1 MDDIRLDKFI
11 TLALELTRK
20 DAKTLIRNKQIFV
33 NGEIILD
40 SDYKVQENGEVT
52 YKGNVLS
59 YEEDI
64 YLMMNKPKGYV
75 CSTDDELHK
84 TVIDLIN
91 MKGRDRLMIV
101 GRLDIDTTGLL
112 LITND
117 GSFVH
122 KLTSPT
128 KKIDKKY
135 FVRCDSDFTSEDVLS
150 FEKGV
155 EIYLDQETP
164 YICKS
169 SKLEILSNPKE
180 AYITIREGKFHQV
193 KKMCASVSKTVIEL
207 KRVQI
212 GLLKLDEGFA
222 EGEYRALTDEELELL
237 R

>member
-1 MDDIRLDKFI
+1 MDDIRLDKYI
-11 TLALELTRK
+11 TLALELSRK
-20 DAKTLIRNKQIFV
+20 DAKALIRNKEITV
-33 NGEIILD
+33 NGEIIRD
-40 SDYKVQENGEVT
+40 SDYKVQENDEIV

-91 MKGRDRLMIV
+91 MKNRDRLMIV

-122 KLTSPT
+122 KLTSPS

-135 FVRCDSDFTSEDVLS
+135 FVRCDSDFTNDDVIS
-150 FEKGV
+150 FEKGA

-169 SKLEILSNPKE
+169 SKLEILSDPKE
-180 AYITIREGKFHQV
+180 GYITIHEGKYHQV
-193 KKMCASVSKTVIEL
+193 KKMCASVNKTVVEL

-212 GLLKLDEGFA
+212 GLLKLDERLA
-222 EGEYRALTDEELELL
+222 MGEYRTLTDEELELL

>member
-1 MDDIRLDKFI
+1 MDDIRLDKYI
-11 TLALELTRK
+11 TLALELSRK
-20 DAKTLIRNKQIFV
+20 DAKALIRNKEITV
-33 NGEIILD
+33 NGEIIRD
-40 SDYKVQENGEVT
+40 SDYKVQENDEIV
-52 YKGNVLS
+52 YNGNVLS

-91 MKGRDRLMIV
+91 MKNRDRLMIV

-122 KLTSPT
+122 KLTSPS

-135 FVRCDSDFTSEDVLS
+135 FVRCDSDFTNDDVIS

-169 SKLEILSNPKE
+169 SKLEILSDPKE
-180 AYITIREGKFHQV
+180 GYITIHEGKYHQV
-193 KKMCASVSKTVIEL
+193 KKMCASVNKTVVEL

-212 GLLKLDEGFA
+212 GLLKLDERLA
-222 EGEYRALTDEELELL
+222 MGEYRALTDEELELL

>member
-1 MDDIRLDKFI
+1 MNDVRLDKYI
-11 TLALELTRK
+11 SQALGFTRSES
-20 DAKTLIRNKQIFV
+20 KTVIKNKRIKV
-33 NGEIILD
+33 NGNIVRD
-40 SDYKVQENGEVT
+40 SDYKVQGNDIVT
-52 YKGNVLS
+52 YNDNQIS
-59 YEEDI
+59 YEENV
-64 YLMMNKPKGYV
+64 YLMLNKPKDYI
-75 CSTDDELHK
+75 CSTEDSRNKIVL
-84 TVIDLIN
+84 DLISGYN
-91 MKGRDRLMIV
+91 TSKLMIV

-122 KLTSPT
+122 KLTSPS

-135 FVRCDSDFTSEDVLS
+135 FVRCDSDFTNDDVIS

-169 SKLEILSNPKE
+169 SKLEILSDPKE
-180 AYITIREGKFHQV
+180 GYITIHEGKYHQV
-193 KKMCASVSKTVIEL
+193 KKMCASVNKTVVEL

-212 GLLKLDEGFA
+212 GLLKLDERLA
-222 EGEYRALTDEELELL
+222 MGEYRTLTDEELELL